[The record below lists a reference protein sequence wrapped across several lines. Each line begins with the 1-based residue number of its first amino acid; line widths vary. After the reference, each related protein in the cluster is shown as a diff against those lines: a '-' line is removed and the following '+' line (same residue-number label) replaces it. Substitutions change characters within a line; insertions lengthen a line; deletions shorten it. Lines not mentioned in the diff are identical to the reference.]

1 MGIARGIHLVVSHWA
16 FLLMSFHLGLHMTL
30 LQAKFSVKQIKMMN
44 SSLFIVAIYGLYA
57 MWKYDVL
64 SYMFYQNQYMYYDF
78 QQSLLYFY
86 LNYLSM
92 AITWIVMAMFLL
104 DILKKLQRKGS
115 V

>member
-1 MGIARGIHLVVSHWA
+1 
-16 FLLMSFHLGLHMTL
+16 MTL